1 MNFGNGLTEGVLVTK
16 EETKDKIRDA
26 WDLTKEIASDAWD
39 EARTRHENEL
49 KQEVSE
55 KEWTRA
61 LHCAAAA
68 LVDAHIADSKIVE
81 LLQKYFRIEAHE
93 AKSALGEGHLIVE
106 KKKNIAKA
114 RRKIESASKKQ

>member
-1 MNFGNGLTEGVLVTK
+1 MMEVPQMK

-55 KEWTRA
+55 K
-61 LHCAAAA
+61 
-68 LVDAHIADSKIVE
+68 
-81 LLQKYFRIEAHE
+81 
-93 AKSALGEGHLIVE
+93 
-106 KKKNIAKA
+106 
-114 RRKIESASKKQ
+114 